1 MVYFEIF
8 SNTDEYVLYESQR
21 ADPGAP
27 STPEDQ
33 PENQKKYDRSEQV
46 SIPNLPTGGKSL
58 LQGTYEAT
66 GYPVVRIITAQ
77 SRKYEGN
84 IFPLDHPYP

>member
-8 SNTDEYVLYESQR
+8 SNTDEYILYESQW

-27 STPEDQ
+27 CTPKDQ
-33 PENQKKYDRSEQV
+33 TENQKKHDWSEQV

-58 LQGTYEAT
+58 LQGAYEAT
-66 GYPVVRIITAQ
+66 GYPVVRIITA
-77 SRKYEGN
+77 
-84 IFPLDHPYP
+84 